1 VSNYTEAN
9 FLSSVGKKTDLFVRF
24 STVGGKKGAGM
35 PKIFTDKLEPGMKLT
50 KPVTRGNTVLLNK
63 DTELTERLII
73 KIRNMNIKSVYIDVP
88 SQHSIPKEEMLVQMN
103 MRFKNVE
110 NKPYMNL
117 LKRLVREHIEVLYE
131 Q

>member
-1 VSNYTEAN
+1 
-9 FLSSVGKKTDLFVRF
+9 
-24 STVGGKKGAGM
+24 M
-35 PKIFTDKLEPGMKLT
+35 PKISTDKLEPGMKLT
-50 KPVTRGNTVLLNK
+50 KPVTRGDTVFLNK

-73 KIRNMNIKSVYIDVP
+73 KIRNMNIESVYIDGP
-88 SQHSIPKEEMLVQMN
+88 SQHSIPKEEMLAQMN

-110 NKPYMNL
+110 NEPYMNL